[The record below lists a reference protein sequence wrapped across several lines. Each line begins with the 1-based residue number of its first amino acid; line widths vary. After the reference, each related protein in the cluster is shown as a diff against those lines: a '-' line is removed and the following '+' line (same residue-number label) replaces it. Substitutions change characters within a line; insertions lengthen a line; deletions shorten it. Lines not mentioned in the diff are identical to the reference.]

1 MAEPKDELSPAGK
14 DPAEGARGPDAG
26 AREAGPS
33 GGEES
38 HLGAG
43 GDPVEGGD

>member
-1 MAEPKDELSPAGK
+1 MAEPKDDLSPAGK
-14 DPAEGARGPDAG
+14 DPAEGARGADAG

-33 GGEES
+33 GREES